1 MLECGRHG
9 GEGAAGPAP
18 TPAGSSRTW
27 VGPAASAVRGG
38 ATGGCHP
45 QPARS
50 PPRRRRS
57 LWLLCGERPGLG
69 GGKVG
74 GRRPGLAF
82 PHGQAA
88 DGSGLDWAGGVWAR
102 CEDRTD

>member
-1 MLECGRHG
+1 MLECGRRG

-18 TPAGSSRTW
+18 TPAGSGRTW

-69 GGKVG
+69 
-74 GRRPGLAF
+74 
-82 PHGQAA
+82 AA
-88 DGSGLDWAGGVWAR
+88 RWEEGDQG
-102 CEDRTD
+102 